1 MLRISGEST
10 LKTNDDQTWSG
21 MCGHARQVCMCE
33 RSSISCER
41 RSACHLIK
49 APSSHCTH
57 VRMHVSA
64 VSLVTE
70 IASTSHKLVAC
81 ARHYLAHL
89 CVQTH
94 FGDNARRLM
103 QCDRSDLQL
112 VRLLAN
118 ASQRT
123 PFPKTRLIGTQRKMP
138 RVGLHQT
145 HRCTYRNTSSGRW
158 LPINASSARSFQHRI
173 AAIRTCG
180 STTTHRLHP
189 LFDRQHRTRMRSTLA
204 SSPHTKKRHRFRWRL
219 QSRHDCCVAVVRCL
233 TA

>member
-1 MLRISGEST
+1 MHVRFGCVS
-10 LKTNDDQTWSG
+10 
-21 MCGHARQVCMCE
+21 V
-33 RSSISCER
+33 R
-41 RSACHLIK
+41 RSHANAALHVLSSRHPIK
-49 APSSHCTH
+49 PVHTCSNA
-57 VRMHVSA
+57 RVSY
-64 VSLVTE
+64 LVGYGNRKHE
-70 IASTSHKLVAC
+70 SQARCVC
-81 ARHYLAHL
+81 AALLSPCL

-94 FGDNARRLM
+94 LGCNASRSMR
-103 QCDRSDLQL
+103 CDKSDLQL

-123 PFPKTRLIGTQRKMP
+123 PFLKTRLIGTQRKMP

-158 LPINASSARSFQHRI
+158 LPINASSARSFQHRT
-173 AAIRTCG
+173 AAVRTRG

-189 LFDRQHRTRMRSTLA
+189 LFDRQHRTRMRSTLV

>member
-1 MLRISGEST
+1 MRTRTSGLHVRAFVDLMRTS
-10 LKTNDDQTWSG
+10 L
-21 MCGHARQVCMCE
+21 CM
-33 RSSISCER
+33 
-41 RSACHLIK
+41 SAHQGI
-49 APSSHCTH
+49 PSSHCTH

-64 VSLVTE
+64 VWLVME

-81 ARHYLAHL
+81 ARHYLVHL

-103 QCDRSDLQL
+103 RCDRSDLQL

-123 PFPKTRLIGTQRKMP
+123 PFLETRLIGTQRKMP